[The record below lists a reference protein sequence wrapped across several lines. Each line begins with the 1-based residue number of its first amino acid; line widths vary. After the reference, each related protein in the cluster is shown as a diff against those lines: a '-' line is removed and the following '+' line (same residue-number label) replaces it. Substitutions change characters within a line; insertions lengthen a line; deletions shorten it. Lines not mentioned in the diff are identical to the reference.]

1 MAFTYGQLP
10 MVVSFYDALERF
22 NNTKP
27 IRGRAP
33 EIRPLGIRRR
43 HEASIDVMRDEHGEV
58 EYVDLKLWGARVMS
72 FWRDEP
78 HVMVIHAPDSNRYF
92 QSTTTA
98 SFIQEVT
105 GYSCLLNDH
114 KLKFY
119 VGGKHRATAIYP
131 LFDGMKIKRALDN
144 GTSCLHVLNPEP
156 THAYRADRKAL
167 REELEKYQPF
177 VEYVTNMAKIMN
189 TLELD
194 TSSEVGQRAQ
204 KTSLDADNFDKHYLR
219 QFAQTA
225 LTDRD
230 KLSEVV
236 ATNSYQAMLYK
247 GAQKVWMDIKSFL
260 ESTNDAC
267 NVGDYEA
274 MSDLYKVLAFHAGDG
289 FRHAWRYGASGAS
302 SKMQLQCVPLTM
314 LARFRD
320 LVKVIHAHKVFR
332 KEALPEGRDVR
343 DNNEKAVLFNTI
355 FN

>member
-27 IRGRAP
+27 IRGRVP
-33 EIRPLGIRRR
+33 EVRPLGIRRR
-43 HEASIDVMRDEHGEV
+43 HEASIDVMCDEHGGV
-58 EYVDLKLWGARVMS
+58 EYVDLRLWGARVMS

-98 SFIQEVT
+98 SFIEEVT
-105 GYSCLLNDH
+105 GFGCSLNDH
-114 KLKFY
+114 KIKFY
-119 VGGKHRATAIYP
+119 VDGGSRVYP
-131 LFDGMKIKRALDN
+131 IFDGMKIKRALDN
-144 GTSCLHVLNPEP
+144 GTPCLNVLNPEP

-177 VEYVTNMAKIMN
+177 VEYVANMAKIMN

-194 TSSEVGQRAQ
+194 MSSEVGQRAQ
-204 KTSLDADNFDKHYLR
+204 KTSLNADSFDKHYLR
-219 QFAQTA
+219 EFAQTA

-230 KLSEVV
+230 KLSKVGE
-236 ATNSYQAMLYK
+236 ASAYRAMIYK
-247 GAQKVWMDIKSFL
+247 GAQKVWIDIKSFL

-274 MSDLYKVLAFHAGDG
+274 MSDLYKVLAFHAYDG
-289 FRHAWRYGASGAS
+289 YMHAWRYGASGAP
-302 SKMQLQCVPLTM
+302 SKIQLPCVPLTM

-320 LVKVIHAHKVFR
+320 LVKVVYAHKVFR
-332 KEALPEGRDVR
+332 KEALPEGKDVR
-343 DNNEKAVLFNTI
+343 DNNEKVVLFNTI